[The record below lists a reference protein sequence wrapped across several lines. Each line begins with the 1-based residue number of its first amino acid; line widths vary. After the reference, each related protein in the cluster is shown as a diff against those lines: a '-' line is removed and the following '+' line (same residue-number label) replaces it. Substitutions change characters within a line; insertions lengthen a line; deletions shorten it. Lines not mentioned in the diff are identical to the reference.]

1 MLSHLDVL
9 NVFDNTFKVYW
20 KNISH
25 IICSDGSEGN
35 QLFLIEFIEFIIF
48 IK

>member
-1 MLSHLDVL
+1 MLIHLYVL

-25 IICSDGSEGN
+25 IICSDGREGN
-35 QLFLIEFIEFIIF
+35 QLFLIEFIEFIVF
-48 IK
+48 SK